1 MIHIDNL
8 TVGYEQKVVL
18 KNLCLDLRVN
28 QLTCLLG
35 RNGSGKST
43 LIRSISGVQ
52 RVLAG
57 QVQFHNKPIADY
69 NQKELAK
76 ELSLVLT
83 DNQAPDNLTVFA
95 LVALGRFPYT
105 SWIGSLSKKIRK

>member
-8 TVGYEQKVVL
+8 TVGYEQEVVL

-28 QLTCLLG
+28 QLTHLG

-57 QVQFHNKPIADY
+57 QVQFHSKPIADY
-69 NQKELAK
+69 NQK
-76 ELSLVLT
+76 SLK
-83 DNQAPDNLTVFA
+83 
-95 LVALGRFPYT
+95 
-105 SWIGSLSKKIRK
+105 S